1 MLRTLIAGKKKIDEK
16 FRRPS
21 LNAHQREAHAKE
33 FNDPTPSGAI
43 RQLKIHQPPTPL
55 VKLMEQVDACA
66 ICWRF
71 SSLFGK
77 FQCKLHVPISYEN
90 KFESKFLSF

>member
-1 MLRTLIAGKKKIDEK
+1 MLRTLIAGEKNDEK

-33 FNDPTPSGAI
+33 FNDPTSSGAI
-43 RQLKIHQPPTPL
+43 RQLKIHQPPTAL

-71 SSLFGK
+71 SSLFGE
-77 FQCKLHVPISYEN
+77 FQCK
-90 KFESKFLSF
+90 

>member
-1 MLRTLIAGKKKIDEK
+1 MLRTLIAGKKIYEK
-16 FRRPS
+16 FRPS

-43 RQLKIHQPPTPL
+43 RQLKIHQPPTAL

-71 SSLFGK
+71 SSLFGE
-77 FQCKLHVPISYEN
+77 FQCK
-90 KFESKFLSF
+90 